1 MPKLTQRAVDAIA
14 PTGKQFTIWDS
25 ELAGFDVRVNAGGS
39 KAFIAYYRVSGR
51 QRLVTL
57 GKHGKMKAEQARR
70 LAFRHISNAVEGIDT
85 ASEEKKARKGQTVAQ
100 LGDRFLKEYVPV
112 HLKPST
118 QAEYG
123 RAVKL
128 FIKPKIGSRK
138 VADLDRSAV
147 ADFHHKL
154 RDIPYQ
160 ANRALGVLSKMMSQ
174 AEVWGLREEG
184 SNPCL
189 RVKKYKEEKRERFL
203 SADELTALSDA
214 LDAEEADAPSAVA
227 AYRLLIL
234 TGCRLGEIQSLKWD
248 FVDLK
253 DKVLRLP
260 DSKTG
265 EKTVYLGEDAIAVLK
280 AIERI
285 EGNPYVI
292 TGKKDGEYLTDLQKP
307 WRRIRKRAGL
317 EDIRIHD
324 LRHTFASYGVGLGQ
338 SLPILGKLLGHTQA
352 QTTARYAHLADDPVR
367 AANAMVSTAI
377 GDVLF
382 GRKSQ
387 AKAASENKDA
397 LESDRQQPAA

>member
-1 MPKLTQRAVDAIA
+1 MMKLTQRSVDAIKPQA
-14 PTGKQFTIWDS
+14 KRYAVWDS
-25 ELAGFDVRVNAGGS
+25 ELKGFGVRVNANGAKVYLVKFRIG
-39 KAFIAYYRVSGR
+39 GR
-51 QRLVTL
+51 QRFVTL
-57 GKHGKMKAEQARR
+57 GSTNVLKAEQARS
-70 LAFRHISNAVEGIDT
+70 LAREHLADADRGIDT
-85 ASEEKKARKGQTVAQ
+85 AAKKRKSREGLTVAQ

-123 RAVKL
+123 RAIKL

-138 VADLDRSAV
+138 VAELDRSAV

-174 AEVWGLREEG
+174 AEVWGLRDER

-189 RVKKYKEEKRERFL
+189 LVKKYKEEKRERFL
-203 SADELTALSDA
+203 SADELTALSEA
-214 LDAEEADAPSAVA
+214 LDAEEAEAPSSVA

-234 TGCRLGEIQSLKWD
+234 TGCRLGEIQTLKWD

-280 AIERI
+280 AIKRI

-292 TGKKDGEYLTDLQKP
+292 TGKKDREYLTDLQKP

-317 EDIRIHD
+317 EDVRIHD

-387 AKAASENKDA
+387 TKTSGYDESVSE
-397 LESDRQQPAA
+397 LEH

>member
-1 MPKLTQRAVDAIA
+1 MKLTQRSVDAIKPHA
-14 PTGKQFTIWDS
+14 KRYAVWDS
-25 ELAGFDVRVNAGGS
+25 ELKGFGVRVNANGAKVYLVKFRIG
-39 KAFIAYYRVSGR
+39 GR
-51 QRLVTL
+51 QRFVTL
-57 GKHGKMKAEQARR
+57 GSTNVLKAEQARS
-70 LAFRHISNAVEGIDT
+70 LAREHLADADRGIDT
-85 ASEEKKARKGQTVAQ
+85 AAEKKKARKGLTVAQ

-118 QAEYG
+118 QTEYG

-214 LDAEEADAPSAVA
+214 LDAEEAEAPSAVA

-234 TGCRLGEIQSLKWD
+234 TGCRLGEIQTLKWD

-265 EKTVYLGEDAIAVLK
+265 EKTIYLGEDAIAVLK
-280 AIERI
+280 AIKRI
-285 EGNPYVI
+285 EGNPYVT

-338 SLPILGKLLGHTQA
+338 SLPILGKLLSHTQA

-397 LESDRQQPAA
+397 LEPDRQQPAA